1 MDSSW
6 FIIMITIA
14 AQQIILVLL
23 NYRYLIVD
31 IVVKEMNVLLCFWL
45 VCFGLALMVL
55 LSSTTGV
62 DGKHQPYL

>member
-23 NYRYLIVD
+23 NYSYLIVD
-31 IVVKEMNVLLCFWL
+31 IIVKEMNVLLCF
-45 VCFGLALMVL
+45 
-55 LSSTTGV
+55 
-62 DGKHQPYL
+62 